1 MNMNKNKL
9 AFLLVSILIF
19 LPMKA
24 WAVDLS
30 GTISNANG
38 DPVCALVLAS
48 GRTVFSCNPRGPFSL
63 SGLPLENDGSVNL
76 QVYAAGFLPFF
87 KNLTSFE
94 PQEVRMTRAG
104 GAPVDDGLS
113 GGTLNGTYSLLRV
126 SVFFNDGRILDSSA
140 RDFSVEGSM
149 TIEGNRLTQTL
160 VVSANGQASG
170 TTLSGTFV
178 DFGNFVRFT
187 NSATRFTNDL
197 VVVQKG
203 SKVITELNANASGE
217 NFSETDQWAKVSN
230 SPTALSNAASVSY
243 SNGYVGGLAAQIV
256 HLTGL
261 NSVGGRVPERSLE
274 TE

>member
-1 MNMNKNKL
+1 MNKNRL
-9 AFLLVSILIF
+9 AFLLVSILTF
-19 LPMKA
+19 LPMKS

-30 GTISNANG
+30 GNISNANG

-63 SGLPLENDGSVNL
+63 TGLPLENDGSVNL

-87 KNLTSFE
+87 KKLTSFE

-104 GAPVDDGLS
+104 SVPVDDGLS

-126 SVFFNDGRILDSSA
+126 SVFFNDGRIFDSSSPEL
-140 RDFSVEGSM
+140 SVEGTM
-149 TIEGNRLTQTL
+149 KIDGNRITQTV

-170 TTLSGTFV
+170 ATLSGTLV
-178 DFGNFVRFT
+178 DFGSFVRVT
-187 NSATRFTNDL
+187 SSATRLTNDI
-197 VVVQKG
+197 VIVQKG
-203 SKVITELNANASGE
+203 SKVITEVNANASGAD
-217 NFSETDQWAKVSN
+217 FSETDQWAKVSN

-243 SNGYVGGLAAQIV
+243 SPEYLGGLAAQII